1 MEQYI
6 SPELLTSSNTK
17 QPQHAQQQQQQQQLQ
32 LQQLQQ
38 TAANLDFLSFTNPT
52 DILAPH
58 PDLFESELDSSLA
71 GFDPL
76 QLQSLIIE
84 QPDAFNFLRSDTP
97 TCGPPSTI
105 TVSSE
110 SASAYETLSSYS
122 ESFYNQAPSNY
133 SFPFDLD
140 MDFARAS
147 LTAHSDYGSASAA
160 RNTASGMAADATS
173 DYSYEVSR
181 HSPAS
186 SGSGSGSISLDD
198 FAQPS
203 PRPANQ
209 NSTVYSGYDTRS
221 DYYPV
226 SSSHPSLAFSSSIS
240 PSAIST
246 RAQTTQVQPPQAR
259 APSPVG
265 ANLAMSLLPRISSRN
280 DNHSASRLHPVAQMP
295 THQISSRH
303 LGNESF
309 EDPRKKY
316 QCNQCSRA
324 FARAYNLKT
333 HMATHDPLRPKPFVC
348 SHVGCGR
355 SFSRKHDLGRHL
367 VSIHRDESAASGSMY
382 DYGSDSGSSNGEP
395 RIGVKDGMHR
405 CDVCGKSG
413 PKKCSCKHDG
423 K

>member
-6 SPELLTSSNTK
+6 SPELLTNSNSK
-17 QPQHAQQQQQQQQLQ
+17 QSQHAQQQQQLQ

-38 TAANLDFLSFTNPT
+38 TAANLDFLSFTNPS

-122 ESFYNQAPSNY
+122 ESLYNQAASNY

-147 LTAHSDYGSASAA
+147 LSAHSDYGSASAA
-160 RNTASGMAADATS
+160 QNTASGLGADATS
-173 DYSYEVSR
+173 DYSYEASR
-181 HSPAS
+181 HSPANS
-186 SGSGSGSISLDD
+186 SGSGSISLDELV
-198 FAQPS
+198 QPS

-226 SSSHPSLAFSSSIS
+226 SSSHPSLAYASSVT
-240 PSAIST
+240 PSAISA
-246 RAQTTQVQPPQAR
+246 RSQNAQVPQAR

-265 ANLAMSLLPRISSRN
+265 ASLAMSLLPRISSRS
-280 DNHSASRLHPVAQMP
+280 DNHSVPRLHPVAQMP
-295 THQISSRH
+295 THQSSSRH
-303 LGNESF
+303 LRNESF
-309 EDPRKKY
+309 DDPRKKY

-348 SHVGCGR
+348 SHAGCGR

-367 VSIHRDESAASGSMY
+367 VSIHRDESAASGSQY
-382 DYGSDSGSSNGEP
+382 DDGSDSGSSHGES
-395 RIGVKDGMHR
+395 RIGVKDGMNR

-413 PKKCSCKHDG
+413 PKKCSCKHDS